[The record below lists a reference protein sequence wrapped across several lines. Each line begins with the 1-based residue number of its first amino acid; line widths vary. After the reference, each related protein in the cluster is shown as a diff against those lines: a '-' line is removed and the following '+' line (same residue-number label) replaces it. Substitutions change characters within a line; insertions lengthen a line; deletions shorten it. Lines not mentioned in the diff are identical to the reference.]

1 VTFLIKLQKRQPMKA
16 KEYTKTLSILLDL
29 INRFY
34 AGESLSTSDIE
45 NIYGISKRSAQRY
58 INYLKEAGF
67 NVKSKSR
74 KYYLENIIDDE
85 KEMIIEAVESI
96 AKNAGIE
103 KEILPLLK
111 QLKLIS
117 EENVFYSKLD
127 IEKIEPFTFRKIEE
141 AIKNRKII
149 KMKYKMDNELY
160 DMDIKP
166 LKISN
171 FDGYWYV
178 NALNHKNKYRTYH
191 IKSIKHLE
199 IMNESFEVKDDILKN
214 LDKAVNIWFNP
225 TTKPFMVELF
235 ADEYATKYL
244 KRIPISKTQKIIKN
258 SDDTSTIYLEITH
271 ENEIIRKLL
280 MWIPNLKVI
289 SPKWLDEKIRKM
301 IKEY

>member
-1 VTFLIKLQKRQPMKA
+1 MKA

-34 AGESLSTSDIE
+34 AGESLSTADIE

-58 INYLKEAGF
+58 INYLKDAGF
-67 NVKSKSR
+67 NIKSKNR
-74 KYYLENIIDDE
+74 KYYLENIIDEE
-85 KEMIIEAVESI
+85 KEMIFEAIESL

-103 KEILPLLK
+103 KELLPLLK

-141 AIKNRKII
+141 AIKNKKILKI
-149 KMKYKMDNELY
+149 KYLMDREIY
-160 DMDIKP
+160 DFEIKP

-171 FDGYWYV
+171 FEGYWYV
-178 NALNHKNKYRTYH
+178 NALNHENKYRTYH
-191 IKSIKHLE
+191 IKSIKHLV
-199 IMNESFEVKDDILKN
+199 ITDESFEVEKDILKN
-214 LDKAVNIWFNP
+214 LDKAVNIWYDP
-225 TTKPFMVELF
+225 TTKPFRVELF

-244 KRIPISKTQKIIKN
+244 ERIPISKTQKIIKN
-258 SDDTSTIYLEITH
+258 SDGTSTIYLEITH

-289 SPKWLDEKIRKM
+289 SPKWL
-301 IKEY
+301 KEEVDKHITNYIN

>member
-1 VTFLIKLQKRQPMKA
+1 MKA

-34 AGESLSTSDIE
+34 AGENLSTTDIE

-58 INYLKEAGF
+58 INYLKDAGF
-67 NVKSKSR
+67 NIKSKSR
-74 KYYLENIIDDE
+74 KYYLENIIDEE
-85 KEMIIEAVESI
+85 KEMIFEAIESI

-103 KEILPLLK
+103 KELLPLLK

-141 AIKNRKII
+141 AIKNKKILKI
-149 KMKYKMDNELY
+149 KYLMDGEIY
-160 DMDIKP
+160 DFEIKP

-178 NALNHKNKYRTYH
+178 NALNHKDEYRTYH

-199 IMNESFEVKDDILKN
+199 ITDESFEVEKDILKN
-214 LDKAVNIWFNP
+214 LDKAVNIWFDP
-225 TTKPFMVELF
+225 TAEPFTVELF

-258 SDDTSTIYLEITH
+258 SDGTSTIYLEITH

-280 MWIPNLKVI
+280 MWIPNLRVI
-289 SPKWLDEKIRKM
+289 SPKWLKEEVDDY
-301 IKEY
+301 IKTYLA

>member
-1 VTFLIKLQKRQPMKA
+1 MKA

-34 AGESLSTSDIE
+34 AGESLSTTDIE
-45 NIYGISKRSAQRY
+45 NLYGISKRSAQRY
-58 INYLKEAGF
+58 IHYLKNAGF
-67 NVKSKSR
+67 NIKSKSR
-74 KYYLENIIDDE
+74 KYYLENIIDEE
-85 KEMIIEAVESI
+85 KEMIFEAIESL

-103 KEILPLLK
+103 KELLPLLK

-149 KMKYKMDNELY
+149 KMKYKMDNEIY

-171 FDGYWYV
+171 FEGYWYV
-178 NALNHKNKYRTYH
+178 NALNHENRYRAYH

-199 IMNESFEVKDDILKN
+199 VTDEFFEVKENILKN
-214 LDKAVNIWFNP
+214 LDKAVNIWYDP
-225 TTKPFMVELF
+225 TAEPFTVELF
-235 ADEYATKYL
+235 ADEHATKYL
-244 KRIPISKTQKIIKN
+244 ERIPISKTQKIIKN
-258 SDDTSTIYLEITH
+258 YDGTSTIYLEITH

-280 MWIPNLKVI
+280 MWIPNVRVI
-289 SPKWLDEKIRKM
+289 SPTW
-301 IKEY
+301 IKEEVDSYIEEYTK

>member
-1 VTFLIKLQKRQPMKA
+1 MKA

-34 AGESLSTSDIE
+34 AGENLSTTDIE

-58 INYLKEAGF
+58 INYLKDAGF
-67 NVKSKSR
+67 NIKSKSR
-74 KYYLENIIDDE
+74 KYYLENIIDEE
-85 KEMIIEAVESI
+85 KEMIFEAIESI

-103 KEILPLLK
+103 KELLPLLK

-141 AIKNRKII
+141 AIKNKKILKI
-149 KMKYKMDNELY
+149 KYLMDGEIY
-160 DMDIKP
+160 DFEIKP

-178 NALNHKNKYRTYH
+178 NALNHKDEYRTYH

-199 IMNESFEVKDDILKN
+199 ITDESFEVEKDILKN
-214 LDKAVNIWFNP
+214 LDKAVNIWFDP
-225 TTKPFMVELF
+225 TAEPFTVELF

-258 SDDTSTIYLEITH
+258 SDETSTIYLEITH

-280 MWIPNLKVI
+280 MWIPNLRVI
-289 SPKWLDEKIRKM
+289 SPKWLKEEVDDY
-301 IKEY
+301 IKTYLA

>member
-1 VTFLIKLQKRQPMKA
+1 MKA
-16 KEYTKTLSILLDL
+16 KNYTKTLSILLDL

-34 AGESLSTSDIE
+34 TGENLTTADIE

-58 INYLKEAGF
+58 IGYLKEAGF
-67 NVKSKSR
+67 KINSKNR
-74 KYYLENIIDDE
+74 KYYLENIIDED
-85 KEMIIEAVESI
+85 KEMIFEAIESI

-117 EENVFYSKLD
+117 EENIFYSKLD
-127 IEKIEPFTFRKIEE
+127 IEKIKPVTFRKIEE
-141 AIKNRKII
+141 AIKNRKLI

-160 DMDIKP
+160 DMEIKP

-171 FDGYWYV
+171 FEGYWYV
-178 NALNHKNKYRTYH
+178 NALNHQDNYRAYH

-199 IMNESFEVKDDILKN
+199 VTDDSFEVKEDILKN
-214 LDKAVNIWFNP
+214 LDKAVNIWYDP
-225 TTKPFMVELF
+225 TAKPFTVELF

-244 KRIPISKTQKIIKN
+244 ERIPISKTQQIIKN
-258 SDDTSTIYLEITH
+258 NDGTSTIYLEITH
-271 ENEIIRKLL
+271 TNEIIRKIL

-289 SPKWLDEKIRKM
+289 EPKWLKEKIEGL
-301 IKEY
+301 IKEYFTSIC

>member
-1 VTFLIKLQKRQPMKA
+1 MKA

-34 AGESLSTSDIE
+34 TGESLSTTNIE
-45 NIYGISKRSAQRY
+45 DIYGISKRSAQRY

-67 NVKSKSR
+67 NIKSKNR
-74 KYYLENIIDDE
+74 KYYLENIIDKE
-85 KEMIIEAVESI
+85 KEMIFEAIESL

-103 KEILPLLK
+103 EELLPLLK
-111 QLKLIS
+111 QLKLLS

-127 IEKIEPFTFRKIEE
+127 IEKIELFTFRKIEE
-141 AIKNRKII
+141 AIKNKKILKI
-149 KMKYKMDNELY
+149 KYIMDGEIY
-160 DMDIKP
+160 DFEIKP

-178 NALNHKNKYRTYH
+178 NALNHKDEYRTYH
-191 IKSIKHLE
+191 IKSIKHIE
-199 IMNESFEVKDDILKN
+199 ITDESFEIEEDILKN
-214 LDKAVNIWFNP
+214 LDKAVNIWFDP
-225 TTKPFMVELF
+225 TAEPFTVELF

-258 SDDTSTIYLEITH
+258 SDGTSTIYLEITH

-280 MWIPNLKVI
+280 MWIPNLRVI
-289 SPKWLDEKIRKM
+289 SPKWLKEEVDDY
-301 IKEY
+301 IKTYLA

>member
-1 VTFLIKLQKRQPMKA
+1 MKA

-34 AGESLSTSDIE
+34 AGENLSTTDIE
-45 NIYGISKRSAQRY
+45 NIYGVSKRSAQRY
-58 INYLKEAGF
+58 INYLKDAGF
-67 NVKSKSR
+67 NIKSKNR
-74 KYYLENIIDDE
+74 IYYLENIIDKE
-85 KEMIIEAVESI
+85 KEMIFEAIESI

-103 KEILPLLK
+103 KELLPLLK

-141 AIKNRKII
+141 AIKNKKILKI
-149 KMKYKMDNELY
+149 KYLMDGEIY
-160 DMDIKP
+160 DFEIKP

-178 NALNHKNKYRTYH
+178 NALNHKDEYRTYH

-199 IMNESFEVKDDILKN
+199 ITDESFEVEKDILKN
-214 LDKAVNIWFNP
+214 LDKAVNIWYDP
-225 TTKPFMVELF
+225 TAKSFIVELF

-244 KRIPISKTQKIIKN
+244 ERIPISKTQHISKN
-258 SDDTSTIYLEITH
+258 EDGTSTVYIEITH
-271 ENEIIRKLL
+271 KNEIIRKLL
-280 MWIPNLKVI
+280 MWIPNLRVI
-289 SPKWLDEKIRKM
+289 SPMWLKNEIDKR
-301 IKEY
+301 IKSYLDNI

>member
-1 VTFLIKLQKRQPMKA
+1 MKA

-34 AGESLSTSDIE
+34 AGENLSTTDIE

-58 INYLKEAGF
+58 INYLKDAGF
-67 NVKSKSR
+67 NIKSKSR
-74 KYYLENIIDDE
+74 KYYLENIIDEE
-85 KEMIIEAVESI
+85 KEMMFEAIESI

-103 KEILPLLK
+103 EELLPLLK

-141 AIKNRKII
+141 AIKNKKILKI
-149 KMKYKMDNELY
+149 KYLMDGEIY
-160 DMDIKP
+160 DFEIKP

-178 NALNHKNKYRTYH
+178 NALNHKDEYRTYH

-199 IMNESFEVKDDILKN
+199 ITDESFEVEKDILKN
-214 LDKAVNIWFNP
+214 LDKAVNIWYDP
-225 TTKPFMVELF
+225 TAKSFIVELF

-244 KRIPISKTQKIIKN
+244 ERIPISKTQHISKN
-258 SDDTSTIYLEITH
+258 EDGTSTVYIEITH
-271 ENEIIRKLL
+271 KNEIIRKLL
-280 MWIPNLKVI
+280 MWIPNLRVI
-289 SPKWLDEKIRKM
+289 SPMWLKNEIDKR
-301 IKEY
+301 IKSYLDNI

>member
-1 VTFLIKLQKRQPMKA
+1 MKA

-34 AGESLSTSDIE
+34 AGESLSTTDIE

-58 INYLKEAGF
+58 IHYLKNAGF
-67 NVKSKSR
+67 NIKNKSR
-74 KYYLENIIDDE
+74 KYYLENIIDEE
-85 KEMIIEAVESI
+85 KEMIFEAIESL

-103 KEILPLLK
+103 KELLPLLK

-141 AIKNRKII
+141 AVKARKII
-149 KMKYKMDNELY
+149 KMKYKMDNEIY

-166 LKISN
+166 IKISN
-171 FDGYWYV
+171 FEGYWYV
-178 NALNHKNKYRTYH
+178 NALNHENRYRAYH

-199 IMNESFEVKDDILKN
+199 VTDEFFEVKENILKN
-214 LDKAVNIWFNP
+214 LDKAVNIWYDP
-225 TTKPFMVELF
+225 TAEPFTVELF

-244 KRIPISKTQKIIKN
+244 ERIPISKTQKIIKN
-258 SDDTSTIYLEITH
+258 SDGTSTIYIEITH
-271 ENEIIRKLL
+271 KNEIIRKIL
-280 MWIPNLKVI
+280 MWIPNLRVI
-289 SPKWLDEKIRKM
+289 SPTWIKEEVESY
-301 IKEY
+301 IKEYTK